1 VAQPKTPF
9 KKNQNRCSHCKQQT
23 LPEPIVFA
31 RLCRLTGEYVCDGCY
46 TAALYSLIDM
56 EAARA

>member
-1 VAQPKTPF
+1 MATRKVFEPN
-9 KKNQNRCSHCKQQT
+9 KNPCSHCKRVV

-46 TAALYSLIDM
+46 NEALYSLLELED
-56 EAARA
+56 ARS